1 MSTTGF
7 LYKTFY
13 NGISIENQ
21 SQRDVYRKLYK
32 ISHGGI
38 YVETNWPC
46 GGSGG
51 AWQVE
56 APVLPAGPIERTRPS
71 VALRL
76 SGVLLVVVALH
87 GGSTVI
93 ACWYYSRRI

>member
-1 MSTTGF
+1 MSTKGF

-13 NGISIENQ
+13 NGISVENQ

-51 AWQVE
+51 AWQCE
-56 APVLPAGPIERTRPS
+56 APVFPARRANRTY
-71 VALRL
+71 ATFGRL
-76 SGVLLVVVALH
+76 SGV
-87 GGSTVI
+87 
-93 ACWYYSRRI
+93 